1 MMLAAQQF
9 PRLLAG
15 LVPGATMS
23 FANHQLIHGAMDLSQ
38 HGRATRAHP
47 LLLEIARAGL
57 RGYGGAGFP
66 SATKIAA
73 VAAQQ
78 GRPVVVI
85 NAMEGESLS
94 GKDMLLIRHLPHL
107 VLDGAIAIA
116 MALGSDRI
124 LLAFDSG
131 AAGARRAVERAIAER
146 PERGTPGFPEIVAAP
161 LGAAYLTG
169 QETALV
175 AALNGKAAKP
185 TLTPPY
191 PFGRGVRGRPTLIS
205 NTETFAQI
213 ALIVRHGATWFRGL
227 GSERAPGT
235 RLVTVGGAVARPRVV
250 EVPGGTTVRRVLDAS
265 GGVTESLQGLLV
277 GGYAGTWLP
286 PEAIDLALDPLDLSK
301 YGASLGPGIVF
312 ALGESACPVAEV
324 AAATAWLHRESAGQ
338 CGVCINGLGA
348 ISAALL
354 ELCEDGYHSG
364 SYGEIERWCGLVSG
378 RGACALPD
386 GAAAFVSS
394 AMATFRAEFED
405 HARHGHCDACLD
417 QRVLPLAGEELLA
430 PRRSRRLVAA

>member
-15 LVPGATMS
+15 LTPGTTMS
-23 FANHQLIHGAMDLSQ
+23 FANHQLIHGSMDLPEFR
-38 HGRATRAHP
+38 RASAKHP
-47 LLLEIARAGL
+47 LILEIERAGV
-57 RGYGGAGFP
+57 RGYGGSGFP
-66 SATKIAA
+66 TATKIAA
-73 VAAQQ
+73 VAAQKS
-78 GRPVVVI
+78 RPLVVI

-124 LLAFDSG
+124 LVAFDGDVGG
-131 AAGARRAVERAIAER
+131 ASRAVERAICER
-146 PERGTPGFPEIVAAP
+146 PELGTRGFPAIVAAP
-161 LGAAYLTG
+161 LGGGYLTG

-175 AALNGKAAKP
+175 AALNGRAAKP

-191 PFGRGVRGRPTLIS
+191 PFERGVKGRPTLVS

-250 EVPGGTTVRRVLDAS
+250 EAAGGTTVRRLLDAS
-265 GGVTESLQGLLV
+265 GGMTESLQGLLL
-277 GGYAGTWLP
+277 GGYAGSWLP
-286 PEAIDLALDPLDLSK
+286 PEAIDVSLDPESLREH
-301 YGASLGPGIVF
+301 GARLGPGIVF

-324 AAATAWLHRESAGQ
+324 AAATAWLLRESAGQ
-338 CGVCINGLGA
+338 CGVCVNGLGA
-348 ISAALL
+348 ISGALMD
-354 ELCEDGYHSG
+354 LCGDGDRSG
-364 SYGEIERWCGLVSG
+364 AYEQIERWCGLVSG

-386 GAAAFVSS
+386 GAASFVTS
-394 AMATFRAEFED
+394 ALRTFEHKFED
-405 HARHGHCDACLD
+405 HARHGHCDACLRP
-417 QRVLPLAGEELLA
+417 RVLSLGDEPAR
-430 PRRSRRLVAA
+430 PRPQARKLVAA